1 MTAVDG
7 AVAAGASVAAGVH
20 VVAGVR
26 GVAAGIHVA
35 GGVHVDAGV
44 HGAAGVHAAAAA
56 ARSSRRPPWWRR
68 RPTAVSAGSSRPF
81 SSTDRAIAVIPRPP
95 QCGSY
100 GTRRSAVRPL
110 FGVWHAPTAVA
121 GRTANN
127 NTTATP
133 PDRPSSPRPPLVGI
147 ADGRRTIIS

>member
-7 AVAAGASVAAGVH
+7 TVAAGASVAAGVH
-20 VVAGVR
+20 VVAGVH

-44 HGAAGVHAAAAA
+44 HGAAGVRAAAAA

-68 RPTAVSAGSSRPF
+68 PTAVSVGLSRPF

-95 QCGSY
+95 QCGSC
-100 GTRRSAVRPL
+100 GTRHSAVRPL
-110 FGVWHAPTAVA
+110 LGIWHTPTAVA

-127 NTTATP
+127 NTIATP

-147 ADGRRTIIS
+147 AVSRRTIIS

>member
-1 MTAVDG
+1 VDG
-7 AVAAGASVAAGVH
+7 AVAVGASVAAGVH
-20 VVAGVR
+20 VAAGVQ

-56 ARSSRRPPWWRR
+56 ARSSRRPPRWR
-68 RPTAVSAGSSRPF
+68 RPTAVLAGLSRPF
-81 SSTDRAIAVIPRPP
+81 SSADRAIAVIPRPP
-95 QCGSY
+95 QCGSC
-100 GTRRSAVRPL
+100 GVRRSAVPPS
-110 FGVWHAPTAVA
+110 FGIWHALTAVA

-133 PDRPSSPRPPLVGI
+133 PVRPSSPRPPLIGI
-147 ADGRRTIIS
+147 TVTLL